1 MLMNR
6 RLYRCRENRMLA
18 GVAGGLAEYTG
29 LDPSLV
35 RLLWV
40 VSVFFWGAGILLY
53 IAMAIIVPLEP
64 LTPEAAA
71 AHAAGV
77 APGDGSA
84 HVHREGSGR
93 VVTFLGVVLLLIGGV
108 ALIDAYLPGW
118 ATWRQ
123 LWPLLLLGA
132 GGFLV
137 VTSMRRDAERQ
148 AAIPNGPTGSGTV
161 GSGTPNMPGSPH
173 IPNGQAPTES

>member
-6 RLYRCRENRMLA
+6 RLYRCRENRMVA
-18 GVAGGLAEYTG
+18 GVAGGIAEYAG

-40 VSVFFWGAGILLY
+40 ISVFFWGAGILLY

-71 AHAAGV
+71 AHAAEVG
-77 APGDGSA
+77 AGGGSI
-84 HVHREGSGR
+84 HQHREGSGR
-93 VVTFLGVVLLLIGGV
+93 VATFLGVVLLLIGGI

-118 ATWRQ
+118 ASWRQ
-123 LWPLLLLGA
+123 LWPLLLIGA

-137 VTSMRRDAERQ
+137 VTSMRRTAELDA
-148 AAIPNGPTGSGTV
+148 GS
-161 GSGTPNMPGSPH
+161 
-173 IPNGQAPTES
+173 

>member
-18 GVAGGLAEYTG
+18 GVAGGVAEYAG

-35 RLLWV
+35 RILWL
-40 VSVFFWGAGILLY
+40 VSVFFWGVGILLY
-53 IAMAIIVPLEP
+53 IAMIFIVPLEP

-71 AHAAGV
+71 AHAAAEG
-77 APGDGSA
+77 AGGGSA
-84 HVHREGSGR
+84 HRHREGSGR
-93 VVTFLGVVLLLIGGV
+93 VMTFIGVVLILIGGL

-123 LWPLLLLGA
+123 LWPLLFLGA

-137 VTSMRRDAERQ
+137 VTAMRRGEADQ
-148 AAIPNGPTGSGTV
+148 AGPTE
-161 GSGTPNMPGSPH
+161 PGSTLP
-173 IPNGQAPTES
+173 PAPTTADPTPSES

>member
-1 MLMNR
+1 MNR

-35 RLLWV
+35 RILWL
-40 VSVFFWGAGILLY
+40 VSVFFWGAGVLLY

-64 LTPEAAA
+64 ITPEAAA
-71 AHAAGV
+71 AHAADV
-77 APGDGSA
+77 AAGIAAP
-84 HVHREGSGR
+84 HRHREGSGR
-93 VVTFLGVVLLLIGGV
+93 VLTFIGVILLLIGSL

-118 ATWRQ
+118 ASWRQ
-123 LWPLLLLGA
+123 LWPLLFLGA

-137 VTSMRRDAERQ
+137 VTSMRRSAEDAGGTSGSLTGG
-148 AAIPNGPTGSGTV
+148 AGPNGAP
-161 GSGTPNMPGSPH
+161 
-173 IPNGQAPTES
+173 APTES

>member
-18 GVAGGLAEYTG
+18 GVAGGLAEYAG

-40 VSVFFWGAGILLY
+40 ISVFFWGAGILLY

-64 LTPEAAA
+64 LTSEAAA
-71 AHAAGV
+71 AHAADMAAG
-77 APGDGSA
+77 GGSI
-84 HVHREGSGR
+84 HEHREGSGR

-118 ATWRQ
+118 ASWRQ

-137 VTSMRRDAERQ
+137 ATSMRRTAQVDA
-148 AAIPNGPTGSGTV
+148 AASAAAGRGTGSLPGGTAGTGPT
-161 GSGTPNMPGSPH
+161 
-173 IPNGQAPTES
+173 APTES

>member
-18 GVAGGLAEYTG
+18 GVAGGLAEHIG
-29 LDPSLV
+29 MDPSLV

-40 VSVFFWGAGILLY
+40 VSVFFWGAGVLLY

-64 LTPEAAA
+64 LSPEEAA
-71 AHAAGV
+71 AHAAAEAVGT
-77 APGDGSA
+77 AST
-84 HVHREGSGR
+84 HRHREGNGR
-93 VVTFLGVVLLLIGGV
+93 VLTFFGVVLLLIGSI
-108 ALIDAYLPGW
+108 ALVDVLLPGW

-123 LWPLLLLGA
+123 LWPLLFIGA

-137 VTSMRRDAERQ
+137 VTSMRRSAEE
-148 AAIPNGPTGSGTV
+148 AAGTSASLTGGAGPNGAPS
-161 GSGTPNMPGSPH
+161 
-173 IPNGQAPTES
+173 PTES

>member
-1 MLMNR
+1 MNR

-35 RLLWV
+35 RILWL
-40 VSVFFWGAGILLY
+40 VSVFFWGAGVLLY

-64 LTPEAAA
+64 ITPEAAA
-71 AHAAGV
+71 AHAADMAAGIA
-77 APGDGSA
+77 AP
-84 HVHREGSGR
+84 HRHREGSGR
-93 VVTFLGVVLLLIGGV
+93 VVTFIGVVLLLVGSL

-118 ATWRQ
+118 ASWRQ
-123 LWPLLLLGA
+123 LWPLLFLGA

-137 VTSMRRDAERQ
+137 VTSMRRSAEAGSATATGLPGG
-148 AAIPNGPTGSGTV
+148 AAPNGTPT
-161 GSGTPNMPGSPH
+161 
-173 IPNGQAPTES
+173 PTDS

>member
-1 MLMNR
+1 MNR

-71 AHAAGV
+71 AHAAEV
-77 APGDGSA
+77 AAGGGSS

-93 VVTFLGVVLLLIGGV
+93 VVTFLGVVLLLIGSV

-118 ATWRQ
+118 ASWRQ
-123 LWPLLLLGA
+123 LWPLLFLGA

-137 VTSMRRDAERQ
+137 VTSMRRSADADSGRAGGTGPSPVANG
-148 AAIPNGPTGSGTV
+148 AAS
-161 GSGTPNMPGSPH
+161 
-173 IPNGQAPTES
+173 TEP

>member
-1 MLMNR
+1 MNR
-6 RLYRCRENRMLA
+6 RLYRCRENRMVA
-18 GVAGGLAEYTG
+18 GVAGGLAEYAG

-40 VSVFFWGAGILLY
+40 ISVFFWGAGILLY

-71 AHAAGV
+71 AHAADV
-77 APGDGSA
+77 AAGGGSS
-84 HVHREGSGR
+84 HQHREGNGR
-93 VVTFLGVVLLLIGGV
+93 VVTFLGVILLLIGGI

-132 GGFLV
+132 GAFLV
-137 VTSMRRDAERQ
+137 VTSMRRGADADSGLPARP
-148 AAIPNGPTGSGTV
+148 AGGGALPNGSA
-161 GSGTPNMPGSPH
+161 S
-173 IPNGQAPTES
+173 TEP

>member
-1 MLMNR
+1 MRMNR

-35 RLLWV
+35 RILWL
-40 VSVFFWGAGILLY
+40 VSVFFWGAGVLLY

-64 LTPEAAA
+64 ITPEAAA
-71 AHAAGV
+71 AHAADV
-77 APGDGSA
+77 AAGIAAP
-84 HVHREGSGR
+84 HRHREGSGR
-93 VVTFLGVVLLLIGGV
+93 VVTFIGVVLLIIGSL
-108 ALIDAYLPGW
+108 AMIDAYLPGW

-123 LWPLLLLGA
+123 LWPLLFLGA

-137 VTSMRRDAERQ
+137 VTSMRRNAGEDGGSGAPGLPG
-148 AAIPNGPTGSGTV
+148 APAPNGLGG
-161 GSGTPNMPGSPH
+161 G
-173 IPNGQAPTES
+173 PNGAPTPTES

>member
-35 RLLWV
+35 RILWL
-40 VSVFFWGAGILLY
+40 VSVFFWGAGVLLY

-64 LTPEAAA
+64 ITPEAAA
-71 AHAAGV
+71 AHAADVAAGV
-77 APGDGSA
+77 ATP
-84 HVHREGSGR
+84 HRHREGSGR
-93 VVTFLGVVLLLIGGV
+93 VVTFIGVVLLLIGSL

-118 ATWRQ
+118 ASWRQ

-137 VTSMRRDAERQ
+137 VTSMRRSAEHDSGTSTGLTGGST
-148 AAIPNGPTGSGTV
+148 PNGAAS
-161 GSGTPNMPGSPH
+161 
-173 IPNGQAPTES
+173 PTES